1 MFAPELPNPKAH
13 AGMVGI
19 LNKAYLNDLT
29 EFCEFIVVLI
39 SLFLF
44 CLIFQA
50 ASIVR
55 TVALAFKAIGKLRR
69 EKIERE
75 SRRAKRTHS
84 ISSSERTRTN
94 SEVSTTS
101 TVGSSSVDRRHP
113 HVQWKHGE
121 TSGRRSPH
129 GKKLNK
135 STTSPSILRHPTS
148 SFSSGRHVEFSALS
162 PVPSDGSDSDGK
174 EPNQS
179 KKAVIDVQCEI
190 QADVHA
196 LPPSMQPE
204 LPVWV
209 KRVGNDA
216 TRRSSLPIMEHKRS
230 VVPSDGTR
238 KGQSYRCHSVEEI
251 HSQPAVAPNTK
262 DKPHVNSLKNM
273 IKTSPESAETASK
286 EPNELLEK
294 GKFSREQ
301 DYGRIGKD
309 HVTENFLATTLFPTE
324 SFHKESTCIPS
335 SDCVS
340 LSLGKYKGLE
350 PQDMTL
356 PLSENEEEK
365 NPETLHSLITAVEKG
380 NTGLVEQFLQ
390 NGLSVNLHDTSRR
403 SLLYYAVSL
412 GDVEMTQFLLKR

>member
-1 MFAPELPNPKAH
+1 M
-13 AGMVGI
+13 
-19 LNKAYLNDLT
+19 
-29 EFCEFIVVLI
+29 
-39 SLFLF
+39 
-44 CLIFQA
+44 
-50 ASIVR
+50 
-55 TVALAFKAIGKLRR
+55 RR

-204 LPVWV
+204 HPVWV
-209 KRVGNDA
+209 KRVGNGA
-216 TRRSSLPIMEHKRS
+216 SRRSSLPIMEHKRP

-262 DKPHVNSLKNM
+262 DKPLVNFPKNM
-273 IKTSPESAETASK
+273 VKTSPESVEMVSK

-309 HVTENFLATTLFPTE
+309 HVTENFLATTLFPSE
-324 SFHKESTCIPS
+324 SFHKESIPS

-365 NPETLHSLITAVEKG
+365 NPETLHNLITAVEKG
-380 NTGLVEQFLQ
+380 NTGLVEQYLQ
-390 NGLSVNLHDTSRR
+390 NGLSVNLHDAARR